1 MSRVTAP
8 LAHPSFVVLDTNVVL
23 DLWVYE
29 DPATPVLLDALQ
41 AGAVT
46 WLSTSVMRDEL
57 ARVLAYPHIVAR
69 MVAKSQGAAEVLSQ
83 FDAFAQLQSVAAKAP
98 YTCKD
103 GDDQKFIDLAVAH
116 RATLVS
122 KDKAVLTMRNRLA
135 RLGVAVVKAWQPS
148 EVSA

>member
-1 MSRVTAP
+1 MGS
-8 LAHPSFVVLDTNVVL
+8 VVLDTNIVL

-41 AGAVT
+41 QHHVR

-57 ARVLAYPHIVAR
+57 ERVLTYPHIVTRMAR
-69 MVAKSQGAAEVLSQ
+69 RAQTASEVLSH
-83 FDAFAQLQSVAAKAP
+83 FDAHAQLQSLAPKAP

-103 GDDQKFIDLAVAH
+103 GDDQKFIDLAVTH
-116 RATLVS
+116 GATLVS

-135 RLGVAVVKAWQPS
+135 RVGVSVVKAWQPR
-148 EVSA
+148 ECSA